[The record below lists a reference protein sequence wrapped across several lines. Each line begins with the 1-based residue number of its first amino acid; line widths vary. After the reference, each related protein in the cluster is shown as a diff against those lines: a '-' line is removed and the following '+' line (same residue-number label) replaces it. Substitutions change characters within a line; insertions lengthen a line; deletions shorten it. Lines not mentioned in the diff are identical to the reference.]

1 MTDPP
6 PTVYLLHGDDNFAM
20 TEFIQS
26 MRKRLGKESTAEMNF
41 QEFNA
46 ANLEWPAL
54 EAAAGSI
61 PFLASRRL
69 IVLEEAEH
77 LEKDSKSLERMLA
90 LLEKIPAST
99 AFVLLEHT
107 PLLSGGR
114 LPSPSRLRQWA
125 EAHKSMTYL
134 RECTVPHAAGFIT
147 WLQKRAE
154 SDGGIIEHEAA
165 VLLAEWIQ
173 EDPRLASQ
181 ELHKLLDYVDRQRPI
196 NVEDVEQCTP
206 YRGQS
211 SIFALVDAIGQRR
224 GDVALQTLHQVL
236 QEDDA
241 TYAFAMIL
249 RQFRL
254 ILRARE
260 LIDAGKVPDETVH
273 RSKFVVNKVST
284 QARNFSMADLE
295 QIYYELLAIDLR
307 AKNSQMD
314 LDVALDRLVAAIS
327 T

>member
-6 PTVYLLHGDDNFAM
+6 PTVYFLHGDDNFAM
-20 TEFIQS
+20 AEFIQS
-26 MRKRLGKESTAEMNF
+26 MRKRLGEESTSDMNF
-41 QEFNA
+41 QEFTA
-46 ANLEWPAL
+46 SDLEWPAL
-54 EAAAGSI
+54 ESAAGSV

-69 IVLEEAEH
+69 IVLDEAER
-77 LEKDSKSLERMLA
+77 LEKDPKSLERLLA
-90 LLEKIPAST
+90 LLEQIPAST

-107 PLLSGGR
+107 PIVSGR
-114 LPSPSRLRQWA
+114 RRPSLSRLRQWV
-125 EAHKSMTYL
+125 ETHKAMTYL
-134 RECTVPHAAGFIT
+134 RECTVPHAAGFIS
-147 WLQKRAE
+147 WLQERAVSE
-154 SDGGIIEHEAA
+154 GGLIEHEAA

-181 ELHKLLDYVDRQRPI
+181 ELLKLLDYVDRERPI
-196 NVEDVEQCTP
+196 NVEDVERCTP
-206 YRGQS
+206 YRGQT

-236 QEDDA
+236 EEDDA

-273 RSKFVVNKVST
+273 RSKFVVNKVAA

-295 QIYYELLAIDLR
+295 SIYHELLAIDLR
-307 AKNSQMD
+307 AKNSQME

-327 T
+327 M